1 MRTGPPA
8 SPLVLTLRSTL
19 VALDPE
25 TGAHR
30 WNLRLPMQVRR
41 AFPVER
47 ALLLVL
53 AEPGVKGAIALVE
66 LASGMVLRR
75 IELDFDPSGA
85 ALRDGDRLYVASEN
99 GVVCVTTD
107 CQLVWAGG
115 IRAVQR
121 GLFGA
126 DSVLAILGPDGKERS
141 QVVVGNETSSGNAGI
156 VLRYL
161 VSQPDLRD

>member
-1 MRTGPPA
+1 MRTGPFA

-41 AFPVER
+41 AFPLEG

-53 AEPGVKGAIALVE
+53 AEPGTRGAIALVE
-66 LASGMVLRR
+66 LASGMVIRR

-85 ALRDGDRLYVASEN
+85 ALRDGDRLYVASES

-107 CQLVWAGG
+107 CQLVWSGG

-126 DSVLAILGPDGKERS
+126 DSVLAIQGADGKERA
-141 QVVVGNETSSGNAGI
+141 QVVVGSETSSGNAGI
-156 VLRYL
+156 VLREL

>member
-1 MRTGPPA
+1 MRTENAA

-30 WNLRLPMQVRR
+30 WNVRLPMQVRR
-41 AFPVER
+41 VFPVEGG
-47 ALLLVL
+47 LLLVL
-53 AEPGVKGAIALVE
+53 AEPGVRGAIALVE
-66 LASGMVLRR
+66 LSGGMVLRR

-85 ALRDGDRLYVASEN
+85 ALEEGGRLFVASES
-99 GVVCVTTD
+99 GVACVTKD
-107 CQLVWAGG
+107 CQLVWSGG

-126 DSVLAILGPDGKERS
+126 ESVLVIGGPDGKERA
-141 QVVVGNETSSGNAGI
+141 QIAVGDQTHSGNAGL
-156 VLRYL
+156 VLRAL